1 MTYSFMVLEDDD
13 IFMELNNKII
23 SKSGFASK
31 VENFDYAQAGLDYLF
46 QLSAEGKSFP
56 DFILL
61 DLRMPIINGF
71 EFLEKLK
78 SIPDD
83 RLSHTKIHL
92 LTSSLDEQD
101 IERAFSYPHVWGFHS
116 KPLNLKKLQDI
127 VTATEVIR
135 PGKI

>member
-1 MTYSFMVLEDDD
+1 MTNSFMVLEDDD

-23 SKSGFASK
+23 TKSGLASS
-31 VENFDYAQAGLDYLF
+31 VDCFDYAQAGLDHLAK
-46 QLSAEGKSFP
+46 LAAEGKLFP

-78 SIPDD
+78 AFPNDK
-83 RLSHTKIHL
+83 LANTKIHL
-92 LTSSLDEQD
+92 LTSSLDEND
-101 IERAFSYPHVWGFHS
+101 IERAFTYEHVRGFHS
-116 KPLNLKKLQDI
+116 KPLSLKKLQAM
-127 VTATEVIR
+127 VAATDVIR